1 MPQIKLNQIHS
12 LFIVPLFFLGLFGL
26 PLTVVAQQNQL
37 LESAKHI
44 FRSKPEEAILLLKQV
59 KKEALKT
66 KDQTAF
72 IQAELINGNI
82 AYFKGKHD
90 EALKIYMDA
99 LQIAE
104 QAKLHLQIAAV
115 CNEIGT
121 LLKKNKALKKALEYY
136 TRALAEASV
145 VKHDEQ
151 MANAYN
157 NIGLIYEEEGNYAKA
172 LAQYQRSLL
181 AYQKIKDKLGESYSL
196 EYIGYVYA
204 LMKNYDLA
212 VTNLQKSLS
221 LRIELKDNYGI
232 AICLIELTEVFRD
245 KKDQRL
251 AIAYAKRA
259 ISFSRESNY
268 PDMLQKG
275 YALLAEIYEHE
286 QNYAAAYQAHQQYTA
301 VKDSI
306 FNIEKSKQINELQTK
321 YETEKKEQKI
331 DLLNKEN
338 TIQKLKLTQRDG
350 IIVVITAVFLGC
362 LFIVYLLYNRYR
374 LKQQTRLQ
382 AEVMMQQDLA
392 TKAVLTAEENERK
405 RIAGELH
412 DGLGQMFSAVK
423 LNLSAISENLT
434 FKDEHNEKMFDKT
447 LHLVDESCKE
457 VRAISHQ
464 MAPNVLL
471 KAGLTSAVRDFID
484 KIDARKLK
492 VNLTTFGLQERLDP
506 NIEIVLYR
514 VIQET
519 VNNVIKHAKA
529 SALDIQLTKDVEG
542 INVMIED
549 NGTGF
554 NVALLEKFD
563 GIGLK
568 NIRTRVAYLKGT
580 VDFSSRP
587 DQGTLVA
594 IYIPF

>member
-1 MPQIKLNQIHS
+1 MPQIKLNQTYS
-12 LFIVPLFFLGLFGL
+12 LFIVSLFFLGLFGL
-26 PLTVVAQQNQL
+26 PLIVVAQQNQL
-37 LESAKHI
+37 LDSAKHI
-44 FRSKPEEAILLLKQV
+44 FRSRPEEAILLLKQV

-90 EALKIYMDA
+90 EALKIYMGA
-99 LQIAE
+99 LHIAE

-121 LLKKNKALKKALEYY
+121 LLKKNKELKKALRYY

-151 MANAYN
+151 IANAYN
-157 NIGLIYEEEGNYAKA
+157 NIGLIYEEEGNYPKA

-181 AYQKIKDKLGESYSL
+181 TYQKIKDKLGESYSL

-212 VTNLQKSLS
+212 VANLQKSLS

-245 KKDQRL
+245 KKDHRL

-259 ISFSRESNY
+259 ISFSREINY

-275 YALLAEIYEHE
+275 YELLAEIYERE
-286 QNYAAAYQAHQQYTA
+286 QNFAAAYQAHQQYTT

-306 FNIEKSKQINELQTK
+306 FNIEKSKQINELQAK

-331 DLLNKEN
+331 DLLHKEN

-350 IIVVITAVFLGC
+350 IIGVISAVFLGC
-362 LFIVYLLYNRYR
+362 LLIVYLLYNRYR

-423 LNLSAISENLT
+423 LNLSAIGENLT

-492 VNLTTFGLQERLDP
+492 VNLATFGLQERLDP

-529 SALDIQLTKDVEG
+529 SALDIQLTKDAEG

-554 NVALLEKFD
+554 NVTQLEKFD

-587 DQGTLVA
+587 DEGTLVA